1 LEELAAM
8 GRFDGKVA
16 LISGAA
22 SGMGR
27 ACSQLFAADGASVF
41 GIDVNE
47 AGLAETAQLVTSAG
61 GKIETARID
70 LSTRDACVDAV
81 AQAVSTFGKLDILL
95 NVAGI
100 AQIERMTEITEQ
112 DWDRM
117 VAINQKAVFFLSQAA
132 IPQLLENAGNIVNVA
147 SNAGLMGQAYTVPY
161 CATKGAVVLMTKAM
175 AMEYLRSPLRVNAVC
190 PSGTKTGITAN
201 VTMPSDPDPKL
212 MMRYAG
218 MRGMSEPEEIAE
230 AIAFLASDA
239 ASSVHGSIFTVD
251 NGVTAG

>member
-1 LEELAAM
+1 M

-16 LISGAA
+16 LITGAA

-27 ACSQLFAADGASVF
+27 ACAELFAADGAAVF

-47 AGLAETAQLVTSAG
+47 AGLAETAQQIGAAG
-61 GKIETARID
+61 GKVETARID
-70 LSTRDACVDAV
+70 LGSQAACAEAVERAV
-81 AQAVSTFGKLDILL
+81 AAFGKLDILL

-100 AQIERMTEITEQ
+100 AQIERMTEITEA

-117 VAINQKAVFFLSQAA
+117 VAVNQKAVFFLSQAA
-132 IPQLLENAGNIVNVA
+132 IPQLEANEGNIVNVS

-161 CATKGAVVLMTKAM
+161 CGTKGAVVAMTKAM
-175 AMEYLRSPLRVNAVC
+175 AMEFMKSPIRINCIC
-190 PSGTKTGITAN
+190 PSGTRTGMTRDIS
-201 VTMPSDPDPKL
+201 MPKDPDMAL
-212 MMRYAG
+212 FARYAG
-218 MRGMSEPEEIAE
+218 MRGISEPSEIAE

-239 ASSVHGSIFTVD
+239 ASSVHGSVFAVD

>member
-1 LEELAAM
+1 M
-8 GRFDGKVA
+8 GRFDGKA
-16 LISGAA
+16 SLITGAA

-27 ACSQLFAADGASVF
+27 ACAQLFGAEGASVF

-47 AGLAETAQLVTSAG
+47 TGLAETAQLVMSAG

-70 LSTRDACVDAV
+70 ISTRDACHGAV
-81 AQAVSTFGKLDILL
+81 AQAVAAFGRLDVLL
-95 NVAGI
+95 NIAGI
-100 AQIERMTEITEQ
+100 AQIERMTEITEE

-117 VAINQKAVFFLSQAA
+117 IAVNQTAVFFLSQAA
-132 IPQLLENAGNIVNVA
+132 IPHLEESAGNIVNVA

-161 CATKGAVVLMTKAM
+161 CGTKGAVIQMTKAM
-175 AMEYLRSPLRVNAVC
+175 AMEYLKSKIRVNCVC

-201 VTMPSDPDPKL
+201 VTVPADPDPQL
-212 MMRYAG
+212 MLRYTG
-218 MRGMSEPEEIAE
+218 MRGLSEPGEIAE

-239 ASSVHGSIFTVD
+239 ATSVHGSIFTVD